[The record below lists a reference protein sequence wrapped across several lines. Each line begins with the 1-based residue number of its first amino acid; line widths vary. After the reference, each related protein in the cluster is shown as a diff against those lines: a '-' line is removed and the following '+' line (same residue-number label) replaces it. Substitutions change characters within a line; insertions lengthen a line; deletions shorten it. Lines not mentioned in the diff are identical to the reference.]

1 MFGELIEIKNM
12 VNKEFNFRKLICYQ
26 KGRVLV
32 GEIYKVVKT
41 LPSEEKY
48 ALGDQLRRAAVSVTS
63 NIAEGS
69 GRQSFKDQAHFIELS
84 YGSLMEVMSQLDVA
98 LDLGFIDSESHK
110 NLECLIDEE
119 ARILSGYRSSLL
131 EKASKL

>member
-1 MFGELIEIKNM
+1 MN
-12 VNKEFNFRKLICYQ
+12 EFNFRKLICYQ

-41 LPSEEKY
+41 LPAEERY

-63 NIAEGS
+63 NIAEGT
-69 GRQSFKDQAHFIELS
+69 GRQSLKDQAHFIELS

-98 LDLGFIDSESHK
+98 LDQNFINNSIHQT
-110 NLECLIDEE
+110 LETLIAEE
-119 ARILSGYRSSLL
+119 ARVLSGYRASLL
-131 EKASKL
+131 SKL

>member
-1 MFGELIEIKNM
+1 ME
-12 VNKEFNFRKLICYQ
+12 NKEFNFRNLICYQ

-41 LPSEEKY
+41 LPAEERF

-63 NIAEGS
+63 NIAEGT
-69 GRQSFKDQAHFIELS
+69 GRQSLKDQAHFIELS

-98 LDLGFIDSESHK
+98 LDQNFIDNSIHQCLES
-110 NLECLIDEE
+110 LIAEE
-119 ARILSGYRSSLL
+119 ARVLSGYRSSLL
-131 EKASKL
+131 SKL

>member
-1 MFGELIEIKNM
+1 M
-12 VNKEFNFRKLICYQ
+12 
-26 KGRVLV
+26 

-41 LPSEEKY
+41 LPAEEKY

-69 GRQSFKDQAHFIELS
+69 GRSSLKDQAHFIELS

-98 LDLGFIDSESHK
+98 LDFNYISPDEHQRLES
-110 NLECLIDEE
+110 LIEEE
-119 ARILSGYRSSLL
+119 ARILTGYRSSLL
-131 EKASKL
+131 SKVTK